1 MHDSPDPASL
11 SLPVRG
17 AWIEILYQWG
27 VYITANASL
36 PVRGAWI
43 EICVWRLG
51 ARLSFVAPCEGSE
64 DWNHWICGAEH
75 GFHGVA
81 PCEGSEDWN
90 FLKWYDSINKK
101 SRSLWGEC
109 GLKLISVWPICVFI
123 SRSLWGE
130 RGLKLEEAT
139 TITDILGRSLWGERG
154 LKFYNDLSL
163 YCLVLSLPVRGARI
177 EVVRWLMLLPVLD
190 RSQRGK
196 CGLEGWSQLGDRRE
210 SGVIPREG
218 SVGWNIAN
226 NIEGIAWLCFVL
238 CEENTFVSTT
248 SGQSRN
254 YYIFEIAKNTKK
266 LSLFTT

>member
-1 MHDSPDPASL
+1 M
-11 SLPVRG
+11 
-17 AWIEILYQWG
+17 
-27 VYITANASL
+27 
-36 PVRGAWI
+36 
-43 EICVWRLG
+43 
-51 ARLSFVAPCEGSE
+51 ARLSF
-64 DWNHWICGAEH
+64 
-75 GFHGVA
+75 VA

-101 SRSLWGEC
+101 SRSLWEEC

-123 SRSLWGE
+123 S
-130 RGLKLEEAT
+130 
-139 TITDILGRSLWGERG
+139 RSLWGERG

-218 SVGWNIAN
+218 SVGWDIA
-226 NIEGIAWLCFVL
+226 NIEGDNMVVIRTLRRKHVCICHSSPESQL
-238 CEENTFVSTT
+238 LHLRDSE
-248 SGQSRN
+248 
-254 YYIFEIAKNTKK
+254 KH
-266 LSLFTT
+266 

>member
-17 AWIEILYQWG
+17 AWIEI
-27 VYITANASL
+27 
-36 PVRGAWI
+36 
-43 EICVWRLG
+43 CVWRLV

-238 CEENTFVSTT
+238 FEENTFVSTT

>member
-1 MHDSPDPASL
+1 M

-17 AWIEILYQWG
+17 AWIEISIAWLDY
-27 VYITANASL
+27 VDVERSL
-36 PVRGAWI
+36 PVRGARI
-43 EICVWRLG
+43 EICVWRLV
-51 ARLSFVAPCEGSE
+51 ARLSF
-64 DWNHWICGAEH
+64 
-75 GFHGVA
+75 VA

-123 SRSLWGE
+123 S
-130 RGLKLEEAT
+130 
-139 TITDILGRSLWGERG
+139 RSLWGERG

-210 SGVIPREG
+210 SGVIPSEG

-248 SGQSRN
+248 SRQSRN

>member
-1 MHDSPDPASL
+1 MSPVAPCEGSVDWNPSKVFFDINQASRSLWGERGLKPEYRQHLLKCLQRRSLWGEHGLKFMLGTGLQVSGASL
-11 SLPVRG
+11 PVRGAWIEMRECAIEMILNECRSLWGERGLKCRPVLQSFHRTRVAPCEGSVDWNLIGYTPKRSIFVSLPVRG
-17 AWIEILYQWG
+17 AWIEIGRSNHDHRYSG
-27 VYITANASL
+27 SL
-36 PVRGAWI
+36 PVRGAW
-43 EICVWRLG
+43 
-51 ARLSFVAPCEGSE
+51 
-64 DWNHWICGAEH
+64 
-75 GFHGVA
+75 
-81 PCEGSEDWN
+81 
-90 FLKWYDSINKK
+90 
-101 SRSLWGEC
+101 
-109 GLKLISVWPICVFI
+109 
-123 SRSLWGE
+123 
-130 RGLKLEEAT
+130 
-139 TITDILGRSLWGERG
+139 
-154 LKFYNDLSL
+154 
-163 YCLVLSLPVRGARI
+163 I

>member
-1 MHDSPDPASL
+1 M
-11 SLPVRG
+11 
-17 AWIEILYQWG
+17 AWLCG
-27 VYITANASL
+27 
-36 PVRGAWI
+36 R
-43 EICVWRLG
+43 RK
-51 ARLSFVAPCEGSE
+51 VAPCEGSE
-64 DWNHWICGAEH
+64 DWNMRMAFGGKVEFC
-75 GFHGVA
+75 
-81 PCEGSEDWN
+81 
-90 FLKWYDSINKK
+90 
-101 SRSLWGEC
+101 
-109 GLKLISVWPICVFI
+109 
-123 SRSLWGE
+123 
-130 RGLKLEEAT
+130 
-139 TITDILGRSLWGERG
+139 RSLWGERG